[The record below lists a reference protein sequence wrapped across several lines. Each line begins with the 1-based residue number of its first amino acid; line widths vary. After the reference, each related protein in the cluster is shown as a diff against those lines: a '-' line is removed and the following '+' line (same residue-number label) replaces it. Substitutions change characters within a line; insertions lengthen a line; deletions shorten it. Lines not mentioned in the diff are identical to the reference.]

1 MRSIKYVGELEFLE
15 LTLRDQLPYVAFGLR
30 RSSFSCSWSNST
42 MRCCAAWSNLKSKLM
57 AMIFWRK
64 KEKFH
69 QGKEIPGLFLK

>member
-57 AMIFWRK
+57 AMIFW
-64 KEKFH
+64 
-69 QGKEIPGLFLK
+69 